1 MGEYIDARGL
11 ACPAPVMKTRDALQ
25 SGVSDIEIL
34 VDNPTARD
42 NVSRFASSRGCE
54 VSVTEEGDLFRLN
67 ISGQAAPGEA
77 TPAARAPRRENETKT
92 VVVFSEEIMGRGNE
106 ELGRILMKAFLNT
119 LAESDS
125 LPWRLVFFNRGVML
139 ATEGAET
146 ATALKNLDKLGVEI
160 LVCGTCVDFFGVKEK
175 VAVGTVSNMYE
186 ILTTLIMATNTVSI

>member
-125 LPWRLVFFNRGVML
+125 LPWRLVFFNRGV
-139 ATEGAET
+139 GAET